1 VAHIDYSFEM
11 SGNPDAAQA
20 LFMRDITP
28 ELARD
33 ASFHVVREH
42 PGGLVFDDALTEA
55 DADAPGEQ
63 PGLGDEE
70 ELTDE
75 PPAAGS
81 FIIGEGLSTKFT
93 APRPLELLGEDLLSR
108 HLHVDFSPGV
118 SGTVV
123 RVHGRARRALRDALQ
138 RLGTT
143 GHWPETADRPHD

>member
-1 VAHIDYSFEM
+1 VAHIEYSFRM
-11 SGNPDAAQA
+11 DGDPIAAQA
-20 LFMRDITP
+20 LFMRDIAP
-28 ELARD
+28 ELARGG
-33 ASFHVVREH
+33 SFHLVREH
-42 PGGLVFDDALTEA
+42 PGELVFDDALTEE
-55 DADAPGEQ
+55 DADAPAEQ
-63 PGLGDEE
+63 PRLGDEE

-81 FIIGEGLSTKFT
+81 FIIGEGSSAKFT

-108 HLHVDFSPGV
+108 HLHVDFSAGD

-123 RVHGRARRALRDALQ
+123 RVHGRARRALGDALK

>member
-1 VAHIDYSFEM
+1 MAHIDYSFRM
-11 SGNPDAAQA
+11 VGDPAAAQA
-20 LFMRDITP
+20 LFENDIVP

-33 ASFHVVREH
+33 GGFHLVREH
-42 PGGLVFDDALTEA
+42 PGQLVFDDALTEE

-70 ELTDE
+70 GLTDE

-81 FIIGEGLSTKFT
+81 DIIGEGLAAKFT
-93 APRPLELLGEDLLSR
+93 APRPLGLGEDLLAR
-108 HLHVDFSPGV
+108 HLHVEFSAGD
-118 SGTVV
+118 SDTVV
-123 RVHGRARRALRDALQ
+123 RVHGHARRNLRDALK